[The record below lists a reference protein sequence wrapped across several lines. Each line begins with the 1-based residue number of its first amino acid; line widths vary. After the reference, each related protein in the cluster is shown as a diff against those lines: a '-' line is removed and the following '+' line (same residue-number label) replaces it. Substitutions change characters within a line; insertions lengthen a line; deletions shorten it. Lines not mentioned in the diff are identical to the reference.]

1 MAPFP
6 VLLAAL
12 THAASLAQA
21 LQENAVGTAFDLD
34 AVILSESQATDFD
47 FAIQDASGAAIILPP
62 DRSFRPRPGAR
73 IRARGKIERAPF
85 GHAVAACER
94 IDTICDGTPPPVETA
109 SFDEIL
115 SGERDAR
122 PVRTT
127 GLLRDYFL
135 DEIDPKY
142 LFLILTQGNRALY
155 ATTPRHE
162 PDDLVRLDSLVG
174 HELTLSGLCDP
185 HPSGLRRKIGRIL
198 RVNDL
203 REIPAFRAASAD
215 PFDVPRLDSPN
226 RLQPADLAALGRRR
240 ISGRVLAVWQNCAI
254 LIRTPDGSLS
264 RVDLAKGDPPSFD
277 DPIEVVGFP
286 ETDFYRVN
294 FARAIWRPT
303 NLPERPPDVP
313 RDISADSLMTDIDGK
328 KTFNADFHGKTVR
341 LRGTVRSLPRLG
353 LGDGRLLV
361 ESANAILPVEIG
373 ADPTCTESLAPGS
386 VVDVTGV
393 CVTDLENGRPNLVFP
408 HIKEVLLVV
417 RKPGDI
423 AIVRNPP
430 WWTPTKFLVL
440 IGSLVLAIAAI
451 LAWNRSLR
459 TLARR
464 RGKALADEEL
474 GRLASDLK
482 VIERTRLAV
491 ELHDSVAQNLTGV
504 SMEIDTALRGDE
516 PLPTAAAQHMGR
528 ALRTIDS
535 CRGELRNCLWDL
547 RSQALEETD
556 MNKAIRLTLSQTIGK
571 ADLAVRFNVPR
582 SRFTD
587 NTAHAILRIIR
598 ELAANAVRHGNA
610 TEIKIAGSLENDVLK
625 FSVRDNGRGFDP
637 DACPGVLDGHFG
649 LQGVRERVASFEGDV
664 QIESAPGKGTDV
676 VISINAPQTE
686 DETKI

>member
-1 MAPFP
+1 M
-6 VLLAAL
+6 
-12 THAASLAQA
+12 
-21 LQENAVGTAFDLD
+21 
-34 AVILSESQATDFD
+34 
-47 FAIQDASGAAIILPP
+47 
-62 DRSFRPRPGAR
+62 
-73 IRARGKIERAPF
+73 
-85 GHAVAACER
+85 
-94 IDTICDGTPPPVETA
+94 
-109 SFDEIL
+109 
-115 SGERDAR
+115 
-122 PVRTT
+122 
-127 GLLRDYFL
+127 
-135 DEIDPKY
+135 
-142 LFLILTQGNRALY
+142 
-155 ATTPRHE
+155 
-162 PDDLVRLDSLVG
+162 
-174 HELTLSGLCDP
+174 
-185 HPSGLRRKIGRIL
+185 
-198 RVNDL
+198 
-203 REIPAFRAASAD
+203 
-215 PFDVPRLDSPN
+215 
-226 RLQPADLAALGRRR
+226 
-240 ISGRVLAVWQNCAI
+240 LAVWQNCAI

-264 RVDLAKGDPPSFD
+264 RVDLAKGAPPSFD

-610 TEIKIAGSLENDVLK
+610 TEIKIAEKAPNVRVLVLTTFSSSENIAKALKAGASGAILKSSDNDEMIAAVLKVAGGERFLSADIERLLADDPPLPDLSPRQVEILESIARGLSNKEISSQFDISLESVKSHIKIILEKLGAANRTEAASIAQRKRVLK
-625 FSVRDNGRGFDP
+625 S
-637 DACPGVLDGHFG
+637 
-649 LQGVRERVASFEGDV
+649 
-664 QIESAPGKGTDV
+664 
-676 VISINAPQTE
+676 
-686 DETKI
+686 